1 MASAERRSANPRLQV
16 HYPLGDRMCSG
27 DLVFVGGRPML
38 VISWRTV
45 GWERVPYI
53 CLPLDAGKLKASTR
67 PRVYVYEG
75 PLLLGS

>member
-1 MASAERRSANPRLQV
+1 
-16 HYPLGDRMCSG
+16 MCSG

-45 GWERVPYI
+45 GWKRVPYI
-53 CLPLDAGKLKASTR
+53 CLPLDAGKLKASAR
-67 PRVYVYEG
+67 PQVYVYDG